1 LAEESLKMTSSE
13 STGAERKWTQ
23 LNRLQRR
30 VLGVLVEKSKTTP
43 ETYPMTL
50 NSLTNGCNQKNNRSP
65 LMNLT
70 QDEVLKTLDTL
81 RGLGVVTEVHG
92 DGRVPKYKHQM
103 YDWMG
108 IDRPESAVM
117 TELLLRG
124 QQTLGELRARAARME
139 PAIEELTQLKPIIDA
154 LIAKGLMMELTPP
167 GRGQVVSHA
176 LYQPEELAKVRAQV
190 EQEKG
195 AGVSGAEAEGEDE
208 PRVTANVLKANAELG
223 NLAERLE
230 RVEAAI
236 KRIEERLAS
245 LES

>member
-1 LAEESLKMTSSE
+1 MTSSE

-65 LMNLT
+65 LMNLS
-70 QDEVLKTLDTL
+70 QDEVLKTLDSL

-154 LIAKGLMMELTPP
+154 LMAKGLMMELTPP

-195 AGVSGAEAEGEDE
+195 AGVSGAEAESEDE
-208 PRVTANVLKANAELG
+208 PRAAGSVLKANAELG

-230 RVEAAI
+230 RIEAAI
-236 KRIEERLAS
+236 KRIEERLAI